1 MKTESTSINMNIV
14 ALLLILLA
22 VVSGWQW
29 PVTAFA
35 VVVNVVWTF
44 FVLLFL
50 AFIVLPIK
58 KIGIGETNE
67 KDAVDKAIDILGTV
81 VIIMFAIVHDLWYT
95 VSVAGVTVILAQ
107 IFKYKVRRITS
118 ES

>member
-1 MKTESTSINMNIV
+1 MKTETTNINMNVV

-29 PVTAFA
+29 PVTVFA

-50 AFIVLPIK
+50 ACIVFPINIK
-58 KIGIGETNE
+58 PSEANQ
-67 KDAVDKAIDILGTV
+67 KDAVDKAIDVLGTA
-81 VIIMFAIVHDLWYT
+81 VIIMFAIEHDLWYT
-95 VSVAGVTVILAQ
+95 VSVAGMTVILAQ
-107 IFKYKVRRITS
+107 ILKYKVRRIIS